1 MPIDEGRTGTPALTT
16 DGRSR
21 VQVAGLFLGLAA
33 LIAIAAS
40 PTWQTFSDHAIRT
53 LGLEV
58 SPVAAAELARG
69 CQTTLAVLSIMVI
82 WWVTEAVPLPITAL
96 LPGLLLPMLH
106 VTGAQ
111 NGELLAFDANESF
124 ASFANPVIY
133 LFLAGFLLAGAMRK
147 TGLDR
152 RITLGMLCAPGMMR
166 GPAACLFAV
175 MLITAFLSMWISNT
189 ATVAMMLPIVL
200 RILDE
205 LGEAPGRSRLGTA
218 MLLGVA
224 WSASAGGIGTLIG
237 TPPNGIVK
245 GILEKQSIID
255 LNFVSWMKIGMPVAI
270 GTLVAAW
277 LLLVVM
283 FRPKARDMSAS
294 LAAIRDARQR
304 LGAVTVDEKAT
315 LGAFA
320 LVVTLW
326 VTHPWWQSIL
336 PASLYAR
343 LERFDIDEIGLLC
356 AALLFIVPVSRRNWR
371 AVLTWKDT
379 KYVDWGTLIL
389 FGGGIALSNAM
400 FKTGLTE
407 WMAVKFVSLMG
418 TPAPWAALLLVV
430 LLVDFMTE
438 VTSNTAVTTMMT
450 PVLVSLAPQ
459 LGLSPVTLCVA
470 AAMASS
476 LAFMLPVA
484 TPPNALVYG
493 CGYFS
498 VGQMARAGFLMNL
511 LGCCVMILGLY
522 LVTSGVFGALS
533 MP

>member
-1 MPIDEGRTGTPALTT
+1 MAIDDGPAGKLPFGP
-16 DGRSR
+16 DSRSR
-21 VQVAGLFLGLAA
+21 VQIAGLLLGVVA
-33 LIAIAAS
+33 LVAIAAS
-40 PTWQTFSDHAIRT
+40 PTWETFRSHAVLT
-53 LGLEV
+53 LGADPAPADVAEV
-58 SPVAAAELARG
+58 ARG
-69 CQTTLAVLSIMVI
+69 CQTTLAILAVMVI

-106 VTGAQ
+106 VTGVQ
-111 NGELLAFDANESF
+111 DGELLAFDADESF

-175 MLITAFLSMWISNT
+175 MSITAFLSMWISNT

-200 RILDE
+200 RVLDE
-205 LGEAPGRSRLGTA
+205 LGETPGRSRLGTA

-245 GILEKQSIID
+245 GILEKQSVAQLD
-255 LNFVSWMKIGMPVAI
+255 FVGWMRIGMPVAI
-270 GTLVAAW
+270 GTLLAAW
-277 LLLVVM
+277 LLLLVM
-283 FRPKARDMSAS
+283 YRPKPRDMSAS
-294 LAAIRDARQR
+294 LAAIRDARHR
-304 LGAVTVDEKAT
+304 LGPVSIDEKAT
-315 LGAFA
+315 LSAFA

-326 VTHPWWQSIL
+326 VTHPWWPSIL
-336 PASLYAR
+336 PTAVYQR

-356 AALLFIVPVSRRNWR
+356 ATLLFIVPISRRNWQ

-379 KYVDWGTLIL
+379 RYVDWGTLIL

-407 WMAVKFVSLMG
+407 WMAVKFVALMG
-418 TPAPWAALLLVV
+418 TPAPWVALLLVV

-493 CGYFS
+493 CGYFKI
-498 VGQMARAGFLMNL
+498 GQMARAGFLMNL
-511 LGCCVMILGLY
+511 LGCGVMILGLY
-522 LVTSGVFGALS
+522 LVTSGVFGAIP